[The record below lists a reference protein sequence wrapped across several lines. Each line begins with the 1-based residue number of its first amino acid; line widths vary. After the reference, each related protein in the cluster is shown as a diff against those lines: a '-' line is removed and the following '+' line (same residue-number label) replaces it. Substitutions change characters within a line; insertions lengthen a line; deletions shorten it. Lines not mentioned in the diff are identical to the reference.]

1 MNVQNDNVAIAEV
14 WFHAFNTKDLT
25 LLLSLYS
32 DDAVHYSPK
41 LKVRLPETEGLINGK
56 AALHAWWD
64 DAFARLPTLQYLPTA
79 YTANN
84 ERVFMEYV
92 RKVAGEQDMLV
103 AEVLEIRDGVIVAS
117 RVYHG

>member
-56 AALHAWWD
+56 AALHVWWD